1 MLCEANSRAQA
12 CGKKAYVHVVG
23 LGLGVWRAFEEQ
35 DELFIEAWG
44 DALRNLNRLT
54 HIAYVDFSYIGCS
67 SMYGTLHNE
76 KFPGSDVVIRFSKR
90 NLHDK
95 VPHGCIL
102 VCNYAWD
109 GNSLPGNEFW
119 MDKLCS
125 TGDSAAACSSC
136 IAELHNHHINPAVSG
151 QALRVA
157 VKEGRVITWAEY
169 AKRESFRNPG
179 LLSDL
184 RRSNLTVP
192 TTNLEEVIERSKK
205 FQETFPSETARL
217 HVLLQSGVDSG
228 KLEDFVHSV
237 YPIVHHTCLNL
248 LRDFLDHKL
257 RFGTSPE
264 KLVYA
269 GMDVVSFIDRLLKKR
284 PMCFYGP
291 GDRYRL
297 PAPSF
302 KEGFGGFN
310 SVGNNEEKYPL
321 VMKNLL
327 TYDEMKI
334 SALVSL
340 SSWSWF
346 VNDGRRTNCGRK
358 DNKDDYQT
366 EGVIVGQVGAR
377 FEVDGVMEYLDCL
390 VTRQQNRPENG
401 FGTPSAPHINAV
413 WGKFWG
419 GELPTY
425 QDATTCLQGQQ
436 SKEWLAPFEYTRKRI
451 AITAE
456 ILLCEANSRAQAC
469 GKKAYVHVVGLGLG
483 VWRAFE
489 EQEEL
494 YVEAWGDALRNISN
508 LEHVA
513 FIDFSYI
520 GCTSI
525 HGIGNN
531 QKFPGTEVVIRF
543 SKRDLHDKVPDEC
556 ILVCNYTWN
565 GNSLPGDEFWMGK
578 MCSTGGSAA
587 ACSSCVAEIHM
598 HSINPVVSGTA
609 VRIATKDG
617 QLLDVVEFLSSV
629 QGEAPNLTLR
639 NQFGVKLPCN
649 SVASVSKP
657 SGNLLSCGQ
666 ESQVH
671 GTDISL
677 SSPCKENVW
686 SPECNPSLANNTGHQ
701 ATQSV
706 PERPSFSKEVKPSTS
721 QDLVRNDGIEK
732 PRNAVGGALSS
743 NDVALS
749 ANNGL
754 EDVAST
760 EEVALPSE
768 PTVPRKIP
776 HSTVSGL
783 LIDNPEYKR
792 QMKEIKKRKLQAKKQ
807 EHKAKKKES
816 SEKQTNEDVKTS
828 EPKKTEIKA
837 EESQNKSK
845 SRKKKNK
852 NKK

>member
-1 MLCEANSRAQA
+1 MENILHARPTPVQPVC
-12 CGKKAYVHVVG
+12 
-23 LGLGVWRAFEEQ
+23 L
-35 DELFIEAWG
+35 
-44 DALRNLNRLT
+44 DA
-54 HIAYVDFSYIGCS
+54 
-67 SMYGTLHNE
+67 
-76 KFPGSDVVIRFSKR
+76 
-90 NLHDK
+90 
-95 VPHGCIL
+95 VP
-102 VCNYAWD
+102 
-109 GNSLPGNEFW
+109 S
-119 MDKLCS
+119 
-125 TGDSAAACSSC
+125 
-136 IAELHNHHINPAVSG
+136 
-151 QALRVA
+151 
-157 VKEGRVITWAEY
+157 
-169 AKRESFRNPG
+169 PG

-436 SKEWLAPFEYTRKRI
+436 SKEWLAPFEYTRVGRENIFNITVYKKRI

-483 VWRAFE
+483 VWRAFD

-494 YVEAWGDALRNISN
+494 YVEAWGDAMKNVCN

-513 FIDFSYI
+513 FVDFSYI
-520 GCTSI
+520 NCTSV
-525 HGIGNN
+525 HGTSND
-531 QKFPGTEVVIRF
+531 QKFPGTNIVIKF
-543 SKRDLHDKVPDEC
+543 SKRNLHDKVPADC
-556 ILVCNYTWN
+556 ILVCNYAWD
-565 GNSLPGDEFWMGK
+565 GNSLPGNEFWVGMLG
-578 MCSTGGSAA
+578 STGDCAA
-587 ACSSCVAEIHM
+587 ACSSCVAEIH
-598 HSINPVVSGTA
+598 NPHVNPLVLGAA
-609 VRIATKDG
+609 VRIATQDG
-617 QLLDVVEFLSSV
+617 QVL
-629 QGEAPNLTLR
+629 A
-639 NQFGVKLPCN
+639 
-649 SVASVSKP
+649 VSDY
-657 SGNLLSCGQ
+657 LEL
-666 ESQVH
+666 
-671 GTDISL
+671 IR
-677 SSPCKENVW
+677 
-686 SPECNPSLANNTGHQ
+686 PET
-701 ATQSV
+701 
-706 PERPSFSKEVKPSTS
+706 
-721 QDLVRNDGIEK
+721 
-732 PRNAVGGALSS
+732 
-743 NDVALS
+743 
-749 ANNGL
+749 
-754 EDVAST
+754 
-760 EEVALPSE
+760 
-768 PTVPRKIP
+768 
-776 HSTVSGL
+776 
-783 LIDNPEYKR
+783 
-792 QMKEIKKRKLQAKKQ
+792 
-807 EHKAKKKES
+807 
-816 SEKQTNEDVKTS
+816 
-828 EPKKTEIKA
+828 
-837 EESQNKSK
+837 
-845 SRKKKNK
+845 
-852 NKK
+852 